1 MPTLIGV
8 RRLPRILLVEPDG
21 LVRGTVAS
29 VCRDLQLADVVQAG
43 SCDLATKL
51 LVDDSLQA
59 SIVSLSDCGS
69 GLDLLTRLREGAF
82 TCPTDMPVAMTAAGI
97 DAATVGQLKALRIRR
112 LLLKPFKIR
121 DLVATVESLVA
132 AATVPG

>member
-43 SCDLATKL
+43 SWMLPSSVTRRVPSWFTRKL
-51 LVDDSLQA
+51 L
-59 SIVSLSDCGS
+59 
-69 GLDLLTRLREGAF
+69 RKPGAPAKRY
-82 TCPTDMPVAMTAAGI
+82 CATA
-97 DAATVGQLKALRIRR
+97 RR
-112 LLLKPFKIR
+112 LMRGTFKAR
-121 DLVATVESLVA
+121 
-132 AATVPG
+132 